1 MGGNEVTFSYF
12 NGLPDPGNIADS
24 RLVVVFKSLLKRDS
38 TTKERALTE
47 FSSILAEPIPIADDV
62 HWAWTQIYPKL
73 SIDASRSVRVLAH
86 RVQGKLGILLGKRF
100 AKNLKYGV
108 GPWIFG
114 LYDTDRMAANSAQ
127 QSIAAVFPTKEKRD
141 SLYMVFRDTLLDL
154 IYVVFAHENV
164 ATLSDERYISKEEAE
179 IKYYRT
185 LKSACA
191 TLTHLLCNTETPK
204 PDSKTEQKFLQ
215 VLEEPNL
222 WKAAYS
228 TDVALSRSVLTLITK
243 LFSTGPKS
251 WAEAAKDQAAT
262 ALISKGL
269 SSMPNTLSVDFLQ
282 TLINLTRFDPE
293 CWNSVQS
300 KKSPLTR
307 LASYISKGNKG
318 RAEYFWASILALLSL
333 LPLSLSPYAYN
344 HDSAAAAK
352 NGKAITDAF
361 LEGVLRESGVQ
372 ASHAW
377 GYYMAVVEKI
387 VVASKAKN
395 TSCLSVL
402 FEALKKS
409 FFSDDSSASNDA
421 TFTVIGK
428 KTSDIFKVAPETVQK
443 EIKTIYETINLE
455 HPSNS
460 AINFLKFVKYASEN
474 SDGLDMTE
482 FKSMALSLVASVVDS
497 LREDP
502 SDHSKA
508 SLAVDALTIFGKDML
523 SDAKVQE
530 SYISFADHFF
540 SSYSLLGTQEPLIEV
555 VKTFV
560 DVSKSVAPFQSSLQT
575 AQEGLIALDQSN
587 EESITKVTNFLNLYP
602 SFTELLSPSLSF
614 SEFVQTFASNL
625 SLKLSSSLV
634 KKFFQA
640 AILSHDVFVVSSI
653 SGNLLDVIIDSVLKE
668 DDNEE
673 TSLALLQLLHKKDEI
688 FVYSH
693 FQTAAGKSVISQL
706 WRASE
711 THSHKSEIEGL
722 LGQLESF
729 AVSSNSGEGSGIMD
743 LASDIT
749 EELKTSTLEEVT
761 LLVQRAE
768 RLIES
773 SKNEKQQVFELLF
786 LAKDS
791 WAEQLK
797 YSYDQGLST
806 SLTISPVYGNSVFLT
821 AVDESFKE
829 TGKLLISPTLINM
842 AVFTT
847 SIIRYFPDLYKST
860 EAKVYI
866 SVLTSLAYTSEL
878 IDIAKNQSSQ
888 FYSSENHDLLD
899 IFSSLT
905 SDIRGILTAAFTPL
919 VGKPAVYLGGLL
931 EAPSDSNS
939 AFSVLQNVWTNCQG
953 ADSRAFYSSR
963 VLETIFT
970 LIISAQDHSSDL
982 FKKLLN
988 RFERNYLG
996 SFALLNALKHSKVID
1011 DLSYLR
1017 NNLLGALVTMP
1028 SSQLYAKSLNY
1039 FTLFISSLELQD
1051 TSKSGLTFFKLTNFV
1066 RTLDGIVTG
1075 SDVYDES
1082 HGPLLILTAQLYE
1095 KISDLFLKD
1104 LSLSFWEQFTNIFE
1118 PGMVVSNL
1126 GSPFSNALVL
1136 SLLNLFNK
1144 MLLLNSSKMGGEA
1157 LSTALE
1163 NVSEQ
1168 VYDLFLENLN
1178 EIEPATNQLE
1188 EVKSQAFLSAL
1199 STLPKTKEL
1208 EVDCLY
1214 RLLAFDDKS
1223 LQILG
1228 LTLLK
1233 AHVAVTQK
1241 DKSLSFALLKQPINL
1256 QETDVESYLLSFE
1269 LLSLVL
1275 ESPVGQPESLKRQFL
1290 YAWNTIF
1297 QFFDTSL
1304 ASLRQ
1309 FYLGQ
1314 LQEGEYI
1321 KVLLDY
1327 IASEIELGL
1336 EKDTETHWNIESLD
1350 PVVDLNHPN
1359 DIERC
1364 LWNVYFQ
1371 TLNNAGSLAKAWFLD
1386 LKKKKMR
1393 MDVEKFTSTH
1403 ISPLVICNKTETIR
1417 RVLDQDNDLVDDTLN
1432 VSVSKSGKVVTA
1444 YYFIDN
1450 QTMEVAFIYP
1460 DTYPLKDIQV
1470 EGVHLVGVK
1479 EKQWRAWIL
1488 ASQSALKFNGGSLL
1502 DSLDLFKRNVAMHF
1516 DGIEAC
1522 AICYSILHEDHTQP
1536 SKECGTCHNRFHT
1549 DCLYRWFKSG
1559 STESCPLCRSESFRV
1574 GH

>member
-1 MGGNEVTFSYF
+1 M
-12 NGLPDPGNIADS
+12 PDPASIADS
-24 RLVVVFKSLLKRDS
+24 KLVVVFKSLLKRDS

-47 FSSILAEPIPIADDV
+47 FTSILTEPIPIADDV

-86 RVQGKLGILLGKRF
+86 RVQGRLGILLGKRS

-127 QSIAAVFPTKEKRD
+127 QSIAAVFPTKEKQD

-185 LKSACA
+185 LRSACA
-191 TLTHLLCNTETPK
+191 TFTHLLCNTETPK

-228 TDVALSRSVLTLITK
+228 TDVALSRSVLTMISK
-243 LFSTGPKS
+243 LFSSAPKT
-251 WAEAAKDQAAT
+251 WAESAKDQAAT

-269 SSMPNTLSVDFLQ
+269 SSMPSTLSVDFLQ

-333 LPLSLSPYAYN
+333 LPASLSPYAYD
-344 HDSAAAAK
+344 HDSATAAK
-352 NGKAITDAF
+352 NGKVITDAF
-361 LEGVLRESGVQ
+361 LEGVLRESGAQ

-395 TSCLSVL
+395 TSCLSAL
-402 FEALKKS
+402 FEALTKS
-409 FFSDDSSASNDA
+409 FFSDDSPVTDNDA
-421 TFTVIGK
+421 VFKVTGK
-428 KTSDIFKVAPETVQK
+428 KTSDIFKVAPEAVQK
-443 EIKTIYETINLE
+443 EIQTIYNDINLE
-455 HPSNS
+455 HPSNA
-460 AINFLKFVKYASEN
+460 AINFLKFAKYALESSER
-474 SDGLDMTE
+474 SSMTE
-482 FKSMALSLVASVVDS
+482 LRSMVFSLVASVVDS
-497 LREDP
+497 LREDT
-502 SDHSKA
+502 SDHSKT
-508 SLAVDALTIFGKDML
+508 SLAMDSLKIFGKDIL

-530 SYISFADHFF
+530 SFISFVDYFF
-540 SSYSLLGTQEPLIEV
+540 SSYAVLGTQEPLIEL

-560 DVSKSVAPFQSSLQT
+560 AVSNSVAPFQSSLQT

-587 EESITKVTNFLNLYP
+587 EESITKITNFLNLHP
-602 SFTELLSPSLSF
+602 SFTGLLSPSLSF
-614 SEFVQTFASNL
+614 SEFVQTVANKLFS
-625 SLKLSSSLV
+625 KLSSPLV
-634 KKFFQA
+634 KKYIQA
-640 AILSHDVFVVSSI
+640 AILAHDVFVTPSI
-653 SGNLLDVIIDSVLKE
+653 SGNILDLIVASVLKE
-668 DDNEE
+668 DHNAE
-673 TSLALLQLLHKKDEI
+673 TSLVLLQSLHKKDDS
-688 FVYSH
+688 FVSSR
-693 FQTAAGKSVISQL
+693 FQTAEGKSVISQL
-706 WRASE
+706 WKASE
-711 THSHKSEIEGL
+711 THSYKSEIEGL

-729 AVSSNSGEGSGIMD
+729 AVSSKSGEGSGIMV

-749 EELKTSTLEEVT
+749 EELKTSTLEEVA

-768 RLIES
+768 RLIEN
-773 SKNEKQQVFELLF
+773 SKDEKQQVFELLL
-786 LAKDS
+786 LAKES
-791 WAEQLK
+791 WEEQLK
-797 YSYDQGLST
+797 YSYDQGLSP
-806 SLTISPVYGNSVFLT
+806 SLFISPVYGNSVFLT
-821 AVDESFKE
+821 AVEETVKE
-829 TGKLLISPTLINM
+829 TLKLLTSPTLINM

-847 SIIRYFPDLYKST
+847 SIIRYFPELYKSVKP
-860 EAKVYI
+860 EAFASI
-866 SVLTSLAYTSEL
+866 LTSLAYTSEL
-878 IDIAKNQSSQ
+878 IDIATGQSSH
-888 FYSSENHDLLD
+888 FYSPDNHDLLD

-905 SDIRGILTAAFTPL
+905 SDIREILSTAFTPL

-931 EAPSDSNS
+931 EVPSDANPS
-939 AFSVLQNVWTNCQG
+939 FSVLHNVWTSCQG
-953 ADSRAFYSSR
+953 TDSRAFYSSR

-970 LIISAQDHSSDL
+970 LVISAQDHGSDL

-1017 NNLLGALVTMP
+1017 NSLLGALVSMP
-1028 SSQLYAKSLNY
+1028 SSQLYVKSLKY
-1039 FTLFISSLELQD
+1039 FTLFISSLSLQD

-1095 KISDLFLKD
+1095 KISDLFLED

-1118 PGMVVSNL
+1118 PGMVVNNL

-1136 SLLNLFNK
+1136 SLLNLYNK

-1163 NVSEQ
+1163 NNSEQ

-1188 EVKSQAFLSAL
+1188 ELKSQAFLSVL

-1208 EVDCLY
+1208 EVDSLY

-1228 LTLLK
+1228 LALLK
-1233 AHVAVTQK
+1233 AYVSATQK
-1241 DKSLSFALLKQPINL
+1241 DKSLSFALLKQPINP

-1275 ESPVGQPESLKRQFL
+1275 ESPIGQPESLKRQFL

-1314 LQEGEYI
+1314 LQEGNYI
-1321 KVLLDY
+1321 NVLLDY

-1336 EKDTETHWNIESLD
+1336 EKDTETIWSIESLD

-1371 TLNNAGSLAKAWFLD
+1371 ALNNAGSLAKAWFLD

-1393 MDVEKFTSTH
+1393 MDVENFTSSH
-1403 ISPLVICNKTETIR
+1403 ISPLVIRNKTETIR
-1417 RVLDQDNDLVDDTLN
+1417 RVLDQDNDLIDDTLN

-1470 EGVHLVGVK
+1470 EGVQLVGVK

-1536 SKECGTCHNRFHT
+1536 NKECGTCHNRFHT

-1559 STESCPLCRSESFRV
+1559 STESCPLCRSESFRI